1 MIKQLNRVHP
11 LSRGLK
17 VCLTFQEFGG
27 LLSND
32 AAYDNNALLSTTG
45 ARLNAK
51 GLDLD
56 GTNPGTTG
64 AQIPYG
70 YSKYLS
76 GNDFNTVHI
85 RFKINSFTNTPM
97 LWSASGAAND
107 YFLRYDASGSTLY
120 FGNNSFRTYTPSI
133 VIGVNE
139 WHSITVVKFGAGD
152 VASLYIDGVLQTNY
166 SGTVA
171 SMTTTTNPLYVGRYA
186 FVNTINLNGSV
197 SHFYVYN
204 RPMVLSEVRQ
214 LSSNPN
220 AIFATSNISS
230 LFIARNQNNFFR
242 MFN

>member
-85 RFKINSFTNTPM
+85 RFKINSFTNTPI
-97 LWSASGAAND
+97 LWSASGASND
-107 YFLRYDASGSTLY
+107 YF
-120 FGNNSFRTYTPSI
+120 
-133 VIGVNE
+133 VI
-139 WHSITVVKFGAGD
+139 
-152 VASLYIDGVLQTNY
+152 SLMI
-166 SGTVA
+166 
-171 SMTTTTNPLYVGRYA
+171 
-186 FVNTINLNGSV
+186 
-197 SHFYVYN
+197 
-204 RPMVLSEVRQ
+204 RPMNPRIRFVLALTIPKLALTIAGKRFHC
-214 LSSNPN
+214 
-220 AIFATSNISS
+220 IKIIS
-230 LFIARNQNNFFR
+230 ICQQEP
-242 MFN
+242 